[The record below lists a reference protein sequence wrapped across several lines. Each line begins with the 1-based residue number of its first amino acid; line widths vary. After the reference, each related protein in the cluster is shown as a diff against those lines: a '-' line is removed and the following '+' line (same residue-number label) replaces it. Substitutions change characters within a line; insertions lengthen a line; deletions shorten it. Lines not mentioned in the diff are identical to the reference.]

1 MLCWLLLL
9 MSPLLLLL
17 MLTLVLLQDMPGWG
31 DEIDLVNN
39 LKTVVGFLLEQR
51 KKDLLAEKAGV
62 TGTCCL
68 KEHLVL
74 AQDSS

>member
-62 TGTCCL
+62 TGTCFL
-68 KEHLVL
+68 KEH
-74 AQDSS
+74 

>member
-1 MLCWLLLL
+1 
-9 MSPLLLLL
+9 MSPLLLML
-17 MLTLVLLQDMPGWG
+17 MLLLVLLLVLLQDMPGWG

-62 TGTCCL
+62 TGVCFWNFIRNTW
-68 KEHLVL
+68 
-74 AQDSS
+74 